1 MCIEIRVY
9 GTSTSLI
16 LHNFGSTLQ
25 RSGVLDILFQGQSA
39 VVNGLVASRGNAPIE
54 RLAFTFWSDQL
65 YLTIQPVQGG
75 HMKWLML
82 AQALK
87 GIVQFM
93 EEFEWMAID
102 FTVLNDLVGQVGRG
116 SLFHYR
122 PRKVGSNGS
131 SLVEMP

>member
-16 LHNFGSTLQ
+16 LHKFGSTLQ

-39 VVNGLVASRGNAPIE
+39 VVDGLVASRGNAYIE
-54 RLAFTFWSDQL
+54 RLAFTFWSDQ
-65 YLTIQPVQGG
+65 YYMAIQPVQGG

-102 FTVLNDLVGQVGRG
+102 FTVLSDLVGQVGRG
-116 SLFHYR
+116 SLFQYR

-131 SLVEMP
+131 SLVEVP

>member
-16 LHNFGSTLQ
+16 LHNYGSTLQ
-25 RSGVLDILFQGQSA
+25 QTGVLDILFQAQSA
-39 VVNGLVASRGNAPIE
+39 VVDGLVASRGNAPIE
-54 RLAFTFWSDQL
+54 RLAFTFWSGRL
-65 YLTIQPVQGG
+65 YMAIQPLQNG

-102 FTVLNDLVGQVGRG
+102 FTVLNDLVGEVGRG
-116 SLFHYR
+116 SLFYYP
-122 PRKVGSNGS
+122 PRMVGSNGS
-131 SLVEMP
+131 SLVEIS